1 VSFGWLDALE
11 VVGIILVLLAAILVG
26 LAVRRRWVARQ
37 GGTFECSLRQPGTAA
52 TGSSETSAP
61 SDSADLDRNLDDETP
76 STAWVLGVA
85 RYSGEYLEWFRFF
98 SLAWWPKHRFLRS
111 DVSVVEHRVPSSE
124 EAVALYADQE
134 IVTVS
139 VGAGSQ
145 GYRRDLAMS
154 PDSLTGMLSW
164 LEAAPPGIGR
174 Y

>member
-1 VSFGWLDALE
+1 MSFGWLGALE
-11 VVGIILVLLAAILVG
+11 VIGVILVLLAVILVG

-37 GGTFECSLRQPGTAA
+37 GGTFECSLRRPSIPAA
-52 TGSSETSAP
+52 PAETQAGAA
-61 SDSADLDRNLDDETP
+61 DGGDDLDADLDETP
-76 STAWVLGVA
+76 GTPWVLGVA

-98 SLAWWPKHRFLRS
+98 SLAWWPKYRFLRA
-111 DVSVVEHRVPSSE
+111 DVNVVEHRAPNTE

-134 IVTVS
+134 IVTLVI
-139 VGAGSQ
+139 GS
-145 GYRRDLAMS
+145 GSDAYHRELAMS